1 MSEPEQV
8 APETAE
14 PSPPAPTEPTL
25 MDEVT
30 SLLDST
36 TVGDESTGQQV
47 VPEEE
52 PDTAEP
58 EPEASESEDE
68 PEESGAEPEE
78 DPFNKSKGVQK
89 RISKLVDAR
98 KKAEAERD
106 EALEELEQ
114 ARQQPVQKRQDADS
128 PLSEVSSH
136 ADLQTFESNV
146 KTLHYWLIENP
157 EGGTYKDAS
166 GQEHEI
172 PYEQARKLQVSTS
185 KDISDNIPKRRSQI
199 DHRTQATTQAV
210 KTFPWMKDAKSNEY
224 NKVVE
229 FLAADPALNDL
240 YQKSPIGPLL
250 VGYLIEGTKVI
261 QSRKSKSTTPAK
273 APSIPGP
280 AATESRVQKSSS
292 NKQTTA
298 LHERALN
305 SGTQGDVANY
315 LESLL

>member
-1 MSEPEQV
+1 
-8 APETAE
+8 
-14 PSPPAPTEPTL
+14 

-36 TVGDESTGQQV
+36 TVRDESDGQQV

-58 EPEASESEDE
+58 EPEASESEEE
-68 PEESGAEPEE
+68 PEESQDEPETEPEE

-136 ADLQTFESNV
+136 EDLQTFESNV
-146 KTLHYWLIENP
+146 KALHYWLIENP
-157 EGGTYKDAS
+157 EGGTYKDAA

-185 KDISDNIPKRRSQI
+185 KDISDNIPARRSQI

-229 FLAADPALNDL
+229 FLAADPALNDF

-250 VGYLIEGTKVI
+250 VGYLIEGTKVV

-292 NKQTTA
+292 KQTTA

-305 SGTQGDVANY
+305 TGSQGDVANY